1 MIKLKDIITED
12 VQVLG
17 YIRPAASFH
26 TLNEWRHVVEQFLKL
41 QQSGYDTRGGVIP
54 SNPELIKLITE
65 YFGYQLHVE
74 TQRYELLTVKNILDF
89 IEDFVNHRF
98 WSIDNEYGKYFK
110 DINSLKFAYFYSR
123 GDIEPYVMLDD
134 NYTMQL
140 YNSLEN
146 PKRVMHYTTANGV
159 KRIQTMIKTKK
170 PFDISTF
177 TIADR
182 AFFRKQSNLIVE
194 MVGNVRAG
202 FKSDIK
208 SYALDNG
215 KRACNL
221 YRLGYPSDTE
231 NNICYE
237 LDSCDGS
244 IATSL
249 WNEYIVTPMQILNVK
264 EKGRL

>member
-1 MIKLKDIITED
+1 MIKLKNIISENIK
-12 VQVLG
+12 VLG
-17 YIRPAASFH
+17 YIRPADSFH
-26 TLNEWRHVVEQFLKL
+26 TLNEWRQVVEQFLKL
-41 QQSGYDTRGGVIP
+41 QRAGYDTRGGKIP

-74 TQRYELLTVKNILDF
+74 TQRYDLLTVKNILDF

-98 WSIDNEYGKYFK
+98 WSIDEEYGKYFP
-110 DINSLKFAYFYSR
+110 DIYGLKFAYFYSR

-140 YNSLEN
+140 YKSLEN
-146 PKRVMHYTTANGV
+146 PKKVMHYTTANGV
-159 KRIQTMIKTKK
+159 KRLQSIISSGNSA
-170 PFDISTF
+170 DISAF
-177 TIADR
+177 TVTSR
-182 AFFRKQSNLIVE
+182 PFFRKQSNLVVE
-194 MVGNVRAG
+194 MIGNVRAG

-221 YRLGYPSDTE
+221 YRLGYPSDTG

-244 IATSL
+244 VATSL
-249 WNEYIVTPMQILNVK
+249 WNEYIVTPVQILNIGNV
-264 EKGRL
+264 

>member
-1 MIKLKDIITED
+1 MIKLKNIISED
-12 VQVLG
+12 FQVLG
-17 YIRPAASFH
+17 YIRPADSFH
-26 TLNEWRHVVEQFLKL
+26 TLAEWRQVVDRFLKL
-41 QQSGYDTRGGVIP
+41 QREGYDTRGGKIA
-54 SNPELIKLITE
+54 SNPELIKLITK

-98 WSIDNEYGKYFK
+98 WSIAKEYGKYFP

-134 NYTMQL
+134 AYTMQL
-140 YNSLEN
+140 YKSLDN
-146 PKRVMHYTTANGV
+146 PKKVMHYTTARGV
-159 KRIQTMIKTKK
+159 KRIQSMIKNNK

-177 TIADR
+177 TIANR
-182 AFFRKQSNLIVE
+182 AFFRKQSNLVVE
-194 MVGNVRAG
+194 MIGNVRAG
-202 FKSDIK
+202 FKSDVK

-221 YRLGYPSDTE
+221 YRLGYPSDNE

-244 IATSL
+244 VATSL
-249 WNEYIVTPMQILNVK
+249 WNEYIVTPVQILNVK
-264 EKGRL
+264 RT

>member
-1 MIKLKDIITED
+1 MIKLKNIISED
-12 VQVLG
+12 FQVLG
-17 YIRPAASFH
+17 YIRPADSFH
-26 TLNEWRHVVEQFLKL
+26 TLAEWRQVVDQFLKL
-41 QQSGYDTRGGVIP
+41 QREGYDTRGGKIA
-54 SNPELIKLITE
+54 SNPELIKLITT

-98 WSIDNEYGKYFK
+98 WSIAKEYGKYFP

-134 NYTMQL
+134 AYTMQL
-140 YNSLEN
+140 YKSLDN
-146 PKRVMHYTTANGV
+146 PKKVMHYTTARGV
-159 KRIQTMIKTKK
+159 KRIQSMIKNNN

-177 TIADR
+177 TIANR
-182 AFFRKQSNLIVE
+182 AFFRKQSNLVVE

-202 FKSDIK
+202 FKSDVK

-221 YRLGYPSDTE
+221 YRLGYPSDNE

-237 LDSCDGS
+237 LDSCDGTV
-244 IATSL
+244 ATSL
-249 WNEYIVTPMQILNVK
+249 WNEYIVTPMQILNV
-264 EKGRL
+264 RRV